1 MIRYDACIIMLRF
14 EVHRPKYDR
23 NVNHTLNSERATMIW
38 AEDRKTTKNIS
49 TDTFVDAVRAC
60 SARNATEI
68 AATKAAQR
76 AYARRLFGPINGFEE
91 YRVVL
96 RWLRLQ
102 GRPELADDIRLLS
115 KHADE
120 LGESDPNPYPR
131 SRLFASLLGV
141 NME

>member
-1 MIRYDACIIMLRF
+1 MLRL
-14 EVHRPKYDR
+14 EENRPKYDR

-38 AEDRKTTKNIS
+38 AEDPKKIS

-131 SRLFASLLGV
+131 SRLSASKLGV